1 MDILYRPGRGRLHT
15 YAAIG
20 KANLTRDARY
30 QQVRNRKDQERT
42 DETTLSFELRAFRRM
57 IEKEPMI
64 RSAGWNYEV
73 KHYEDGLETPLWFDA
88 RIVVKASRSRGKT
101 ALIDLM
107 RYKTTDTISRRRRQ
121 RKLDYTRERGIPYLE
136 LTLDQLS
143 TRLRVFC
150 VKVRAGDV

>member
-1 MDILYRPGRGRLHT
+1 M
-15 YAAIG
+15 
-20 KANLTRDARY
+20 TRDARY
-30 QQVRNRKDQERT
+30 QQVRNRKDRERT

-64 RSAGWNYEV
+64 RSADWNYEV
-73 KHYEDGLETPLWFDA
+73 KHYEGGLETPLWFDA
-88 RIVVKASRSRGKT
+88 RIVVKAGRGRGGT

-121 RKLDYTRERGIPYLE
+121 RKTEYTQERGIPYLE

-150 VKVRAGDV
+150 IRVRSGDV

>member
-1 MDILYRPGRGRLHT
+1 M
-15 YAAIG
+15 
-20 KANLTRDARY
+20 TRDARY
-30 QQVRNRKDQERT
+30 QQIRNRKDQERT

-57 IEKEPMI
+57 IEREPMI
-64 RSAGWNYEV
+64 RSAKWNYEV

-88 RIVVKASRSRGKT
+88 HIVVRTSRSKSLT
-101 ALIDLM
+101 ALIDLK
-107 RYKTTDTISRRRRQ
+107 RYKTADRYGRRRTQ